1 MSQDVS
7 IKVHS
12 SDKHASTLSASIC
25 GNRLPPGLFD
35 VEFKKDDD
43 GLCYAYFKYY
53 AEKCEVDVNG
63 RKTSCSAESIA
74 EMQKK
79 ERGDGA

>member
-7 IKVHS
+7 IKVYS

-25 GNRLPPGLFD
+25 GNMLPRGLLD
-35 VEFKKDDD
+35 VKFKKDDD

-63 RKTSCSAESIA
+63 QKTIYSAESIA
-74 EMQKK
+74 DMQKNK
-79 ERGDGA
+79 EG